1 MVSLSNEHLRLSEI
15 FQHQQDVDHA
25 LRSYFKNVNLHP
37 DRFAIFSPGEIQ
49 SDLEARLV
57 EQDKLGGFSLL
68 TAIEAAF
75 RVDFWKRVQNK
86 KRDDLSRAMR
96 QLHKKYSFRVS
107 LEDEIFE
114 AWLEN
119 TSVSPGL
126 IGDLKGAFRYRH
138 WIAHGRY
145 WTPKLGRRYDF
156 YGLATLAQAVFTEV
170 EFIS

>member
-25 LRSYFKNVNLHP
+25 LRFYFINANLHP
-37 DRFAIFSPGEIQ
+37 DRFAILSPDEIEA
-49 SDLEARLV
+49 DLEARLL
-57 EQDKLGGFSLL
+57 EQDKLAGFSLL

-75 RVDFWKRVQNK
+75 RVDFLKRVRAK
-86 KRDDLSRAMR
+86 KRDDLSRALR
-96 QLHKKYSFRVS
+96 LLHKRYSSRVS

-119 TSVSPGL
+119 TRVSPGL
-126 IGDLKGAFRYRH
+126 IGDLKGAFKYRH

-145 WTPKLGRRYDF
+145 WTPKLGRRFDF
-156 YGLATLAQAVFTEV
+156 YGLATLAQTVFTEI